1 MALATSANPV
11 RSGRQ
16 RHRRST
22 IRILE
27 EAVHLLRLS
36 SVTALIC
43 YYVGSLPFILG
54 LLYFFSDMSRSA
66 FATDHCGIAA
76 LGLALL
82 YVWMKSWQ
90 SVFAVQIRHQI
101 ERKQIRGWTLS
112 QLFILTANQSIIH
125 ASGFIVL
132 PVALLLAIP
141 FGWCFAFYQNA
152 TAMEDRKNQGLNTVC
167 GRAWLQAQLWPQ
179 QNHILLSIFFVF
191 GIVVFFNLAIALYV
205 LPYALKKF
213 LGIDT
218 IFTLSGINALNT
230 TFWATVAGITY
241 LCIDPIVKTAYTL
254 RCYYGEAIKTG
265 DDIRTQLK
273 QVIPMGK
280 ALAPVI
286 LAAAILSLL
295 NPGTAQ
301 AVETGVI
308 ETKPGNTRISPQTLN
323 DSIEKVMEQRA
334 FAWRLPRDVKKQK
347 EKENPGPIAAAVKW
361 IITKL
366 GNLFDTLWQWI
377 KDFVEWLVDLMPSK
391 GGARNSSREGTQNT
405 ARHLLV
411 LLLILLVAGLVIFVW
426 RDWRRRRNQQPDNA
440 IAQVLPATPDITDE
454 AIKADELPVNRWL
467 IMAQEFIGKGA
478 LRLAMRALY
487 LATLSRL
494 AEYGMITIE
503 FYKSN
508 REYERELQRRAHDRR
523 DLLAAFAD
531 VVAVFERV
539 WYGMHD
545 ISRSEFDQYAATQ
558 ERIMAFAEQ

>member
-1 MALATSANPV
+1 MALETGTNPV
-11 RSGRQ
+11 RRGRQ

-36 SVTALIC
+36 SVSALIC

-66 FATDHCGIAA
+66 FAADHCGIAA

-101 ERKQIRGWTLS
+101 ETKQMRGPTLS

-152 TAMEDRKNQGLNTVC
+152 TAMEDRQNQGLNTVC
-167 GRAWLQAQLWPQ
+167 GRAWQQAQLWPQ

-205 LPYALKKF
+205 LPHALKKI
-213 LGIDT
+213 LGINT

-230 TFWATVAGITY
+230 TFWATAAGITY

-265 DDIRTQLK
+265 DDIHTQLK
-273 QVIPMGK
+273 RVILMGK

-286 LAAAILSLL
+286 LAASIMSLL
-295 NPGTAQ
+295 NTGPAQ
-301 AVETGVI
+301 AAETGVI
-308 ETKPGNTRISPQTLN
+308 ETKPGNVRISPQTMN
-323 DSIEKVMEQRA
+323 DAIEKVLEQRA

-366 GNLFDTLWQWI
+366 GNLFDTLW
-377 KDFVEWLVDLMPSK
+377 
-391 GGARNSSREGTQNT
+391 
-405 ARHLLV
+405 
-411 LLLILLVAGLVIFVW
+411 
-426 RDWRRRRNQQPDNA
+426 
-440 IAQVLPATPDITDE
+440 
-454 AIKADELPVNRWL
+454 
-467 IMAQEFIGKGA
+467 
-478 LRLAMRALY
+478 
-487 LATLSRL
+487 
-494 AEYGMITIE
+494 
-503 FYKSN
+503 
-508 REYERELQRRAHDRR
+508 
-523 DLLAAFAD
+523 
-531 VVAVFERV
+531 
-539 WYGMHD
+539 
-545 ISRSEFDQYAATQ
+545 
-558 ERIMAFAEQ
+558 

>member
-1 MALATSANPV
+1 MALEAGTTPV
-11 RSGRQ
+11 RRGRQ
-16 RHRRST
+16 RHRRSA

-36 SVTALIC
+36 SVSALIC

-66 FATDHCGIAA
+66 FAVDHCGIAA

-90 SVFAVQIRHQI
+90 SVFAVQIRCQI
-101 ERKQIRGWTLS
+101 ERKQMRGLTLA
-112 QLFILTANQSIIH
+112 QLFVLAANQSIIH

-152 TAMEDRKNQGLNTVC
+152 TAMENRRNQGLASIC
-167 GRAWLQAQLWPQ
+167 DRAWQQARLWPQ
-179 QNHILLSIFFVF
+179 QNHILQSIFFIF
-191 GIVVFFNLAIALYV
+191 AIVVFINLAIALYV
-205 LPYALKKF
+205 MPHALKKF

-230 TFWATVAGITY
+230 TFWVTAAGLTY

-254 RCYYGEAIKTG
+254 RCYYGEAIKSG
-265 DDIRTQLK
+265 EDIHTQLK
-273 QVIPMGK
+273 RVILMGK

-286 LAAAILSLL
+286 LAALL
-295 NPGTAQ
+295 MAWLAPGPAQ
-301 AVETGVI
+301 AAGPGVI
-308 ETKPGNTRISPQTLN
+308 ETKPGNVRISPRRLN
-323 DSIEKVMEQRA
+323 DAIEKVLEQRA
-334 FAWRLPRDVKKQK
+334 FAWRLPREVKKQK
-347 EKENPGPIAAAVKW
+347 EKEKPGPIAAAVKW
-361 IITKL
+361 VLNKL
-366 GNLFDTLWQWI
+366 GDLFDTLWQWI
-377 KDFVEWLVDLMPSK
+377 KDFVEWLVDLMPSR
-391 GGARNSSREGTQNT
+391 GGSREASREGSQNT
-405 ARHLLV
+405 ARHLLI
-411 LLLILLVAGLVIFVW
+411 LLLIFLAAGLVIFVW
-426 RDWRRRRNQQPDNA
+426 RDWRRKRSQQPDKA
-440 IAQVLPATPDITDE
+440 VVQALPAAPDITDE
-454 AIKADELPVNRWL
+454 AIKAYELPVNRWL
-467 IMAQEFIGKGA
+467 LMAQELIGKGA

-494 AEYGMITIE
+494 AESDMLTIE

-545 ISRSEFDQYAATQ
+545 ISRSEFDRYAATQ
-558 ERIMAFAEQ
+558 KRIMTCAQQ

>member
-1 MALATSANPV
+1 MAHGTSANPV
-11 RSGRQ
+11 RRGRQ

-36 SVTALIC
+36 SVSTLIC

-66 FATDHCGIAA
+66 FAADYCGIAA

-90 SVFAVQIRHQI
+90 SVFTDQIRHQI
-101 ERKQIRGWTLS
+101 ERKNMRGRTLS

-152 TAMEDRKNQGLNTVC
+152 TAMADRHNQDLNAVC
-167 GRAWLQAQLWPQ
+167 RRAWQQALLWPR
-179 QNHILLSIFFVF
+179 QNHMLLSIFFIF
-191 GIVVFFNLAIALYV
+191 GIVVFLNLAIALYV
-205 LPYALKKF
+205 LPHALKKF

-230 TFWATVAGITY
+230 TFWATTAGITY
-241 LCIDPIVKTAYTL
+241 LCFDPIVKTAYTL

-273 QVIPMGK
+273 QVIHLGK

-286 LAAAILSLL
+286 LVAFTFLLL
-295 NPGTAQ
+295 NPGPAQ
-301 AVETGVI
+301 TSETGVI
-308 ETKPGNTRISPQTLN
+308 ESKPGNGSISPQTL
-323 DSIEKVMEQRA
+323 DDAIEKVLEQRA
-334 FAWRLPRDVKKQK
+334 FSWRLPRDVKKQK
-347 EKENPGPIAAAVKW
+347 EKENPGPIAAAIKW
-361 IITKL
+361 IMAKL
-366 GNLFDTLWQWI
+366 DSLFDTLWQWV
-377 KDFVEWLVDLMPSK
+377 KDFVEWLLDLLPDK
-391 GGARNSSREGTQNT
+391 GTARDPSREGSQNT
-405 ARHLLV
+405 ARHLLIV
-411 LLLILLVAGLVIFVW
+411 LLILLAAGLVLFVW
-426 RDWRRRRNQQPDNA
+426 RDWRRRRHQQPDNI
-440 IAQVLPATPDITDE
+440 IAQVTPAAPDITDE
-454 AIKADELPVNRWL
+454 ALKADELPVNRWL
-467 IMAQEFIGKGA
+467 SMAQEFIGKGA

-494 AEYGMITIE
+494 AEYDMITIE

-523 DLLAAFAD
+523 DLLAAFAY
-531 VVAVFERV
+531 VLAVFERV

-545 ISRSEFDQYAATQ
+545 ISRSEFDNYAATQ

>member
-1 MALATSANPV
+1 
-11 RSGRQ
+11 
-16 RHRRST
+16 
-22 IRILE
+22 
-27 EAVHLLRLS
+27 
-36 SVTALIC
+36 
-43 YYVGSLPFILG
+43 
-54 LLYFFSDMSRSA
+54 
-66 FATDHCGIAA
+66 
-76 LGLALL
+76 
-82 YVWMKSWQ
+82 MKSWQ

-101 ERKQIRGWTLS
+101 ESKQMRGPTLP
-112 QLFILTANQSIIH
+112 QLFTLTANQSIIH

-152 TAMEDRKNQGLNTVC
+152 TAMEDRPNQGLNTVC
-167 GRAWLQAQLWPQ
+167 GRAWRQAQLWPR
-179 QNHILLSIFFVF
+179 QNHILLSIFFIF
-191 GIVVFFNLAIALYV
+191 GIVVFFNLTIALYG
-205 LPYALKKF
+205 LPHVLKKF

-218 IFTLSGINALNT
+218 IFTLSGTNALNT
-230 TFWATVAGITY
+230 TFWATAAGITY

-265 DDIRTQLK
+265 DDIHTQLK
-273 QVIPMGK
+273 RVIHMAK
-280 ALAPVI
+280 ALTCVI
-286 LAAAILSLL
+286 LAASIMSWLS
-295 NPGTAQ
+295 PGPAQ
-301 AVETGVI
+301 AAETGGI
-308 ETKPGNTRISPQTLN
+308 ETKPVNGRISPRNLN
-323 DSIEKVMEQRA
+323 DAIEKVLEQRA

-361 IITKL
+361 IITQL
-366 GNLFDTLWQWI
+366 GQLFDTLWQWV

-391 GGARNSSREGTQNT
+391 GSARDASRQGSQNT
-405 ARHLLV
+405 ARHLLIS
-411 LLLILLVAGLVIFVW
+411 LLILLVAGLAIFVW
-426 RDWRRRRNQQPDNA
+426 RDWRRRRQQQPDKA
-440 IAQVLPATPDITDE
+440 VAQALPAAPDITDE

-467 IMAQEFIGKGA
+467 LMAQEFIGKGA

-494 AEYGMITIE
+494 AESDMLTIE

-523 DLLAAFAD
+523 DLLSAFGD

-545 ISRSEFDQYAATQ
+545 ISPSEFDRYAATQ